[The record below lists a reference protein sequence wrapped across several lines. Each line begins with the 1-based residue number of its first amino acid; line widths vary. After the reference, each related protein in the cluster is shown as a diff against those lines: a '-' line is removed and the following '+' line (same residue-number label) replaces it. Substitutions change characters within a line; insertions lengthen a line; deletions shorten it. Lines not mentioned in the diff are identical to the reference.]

1 MAKYGIIYMGSKNDL
16 AERILSA
23 LPPAENFYDLFGG
36 GFSVTHCALMHFSNK
51 WTNFYFNEINSGLID
66 LIKKAID
73 GHFNYDRFKPKW
85 VTRDEFHRL
94 KSIDPYI
101 SICWSFGNSMCNYLY
116 GADIEDYKRSL
127 HQAVVFNEFDETA
140 KSVLGIDKFYFE
152 NISDRR
158 AAVARIIKNTKNNAH
173 LNKLKQLHHVRSLIQ
188 IQHLERLERIQKLSN
203 IQSQKHKVTFS
214 SLSYDQVTIKPNS
227 IIYCDPPYINT
238 EWYKIAFDHKKF
250 YEWVY
255 YNPHPVF
262 FSEYQAPK
270 QFKTAYIF
278 THMAKFSPDAGK
290 PRIFEK
296 LFCNDVG
303 YNLLKSIT

>member
-1 MAKYGIIYMGSKNDL
+1 MAKYGITYRGSKNDL
-16 AERILSA
+16 AERILSV

-66 LIKKAID
+66 LIKKAIN

-101 SICWSFGNSMCNYLY
+101 RICWSFGGNMRSYLY

-140 KSVLGIDKFYFE
+140 KSILGVDKFYFE
-152 NISDRR
+152 NIPDRR
-158 AAVARIIKNTKNNAH
+158 AAIKRLARANNNAYIT
-173 LNKLKQLHHVRSLIQ
+173 KLKELHTLDSLILLA
-188 IQHLERLERIQKLSN
+188 HLQSQERIQKLSN

-278 THMAKFSPDAGK
+278 THIAKFKPEAGK

-303 YNLLKSIT
+303 YNLIKSIT